1 MRGLQI
7 AGVLLAIS
15 PSAISVAAE
24 ERLIEE
30 ITVTAQRIE
39 ESAQKVPIALNAFTE
54 ASIED
59 RRIIGLAD
67 LSIFVP
73 NLSYTQN
80 NVGDANVSIRG
91 VGSLVS
97 VNDGESGV
105 SLHLNEMPLPP
116 GQPPI
121 EIYDLTRIEV
131 LRGPQGTLYGRN
143 ATGGVINM
151 ITNKPSF
158 DGTGGYL
165 DLEYGDYDHQRIRGA
180 LNVTVNEA
188 LAFRIA

>member
-15 PSAISVAAE
+15 PSAISAAAE
-24 ERLIEE
+24 GRPIEE

-105 SLHLNEMPLPP
+105 SLHRRAGPSWTMHSYGQFPL
-116 GQPPI
+116 
-121 EIYDLTRIEV
+121 L
-131 LRGPQGTLYGRN
+131 
-143 ATGGVINM
+143 GV
-151 ITNKPSF
+151 
-158 DGTGGYL
+158 
-165 DLEYGDYDHQRIRGA
+165 
-180 LNVTVNEA
+180 
-188 LAFRIA
+188 AF